1 MDRTILRKAE
11 SVSRCIKR
19 IEQERQFNL
28 FEDLTHQDAL
38 LLNLQR
44 ACQTVIDIATHIVKE
59 KQLGKPNVAYEVFA
73 ILFDQKLISLELYES
88 MRSMVGF
95 RNIMVHDY
103 TEIDLKIVMN
113 IIDNHLEDLR
123 DFCAIA
129 LRMN

>member
-1 MDRTILRKAE
+1 MDRTIFRKVE

-28 FEDLTHQDAL
+28 FDDIVHQDAL

-44 ACQTVIDIATHIVKE
+44 ACQTVIDMAMHIVKE
-59 KQLGKPNVAYEVFA
+59 KQLGTPNTTSEVFE
-73 ILFDQKLISLELYES
+73 ILYEQKLISIELFES

-103 TEIDLKIVMN
+103 TELDMN
-113 IIDNHLEDLR
+113 IVISIVDKHLYDLR
-123 DFCAIA
+123 TFGQIA
-129 LRMN
+129 MNLK

>member
-44 ACQTVIDIATHIVKE
+44 ACQIVIDMAAHIVKE
-59 KQLGKPNVAYEVFA
+59 KQLGKPSVAYEVFDV
-73 ILFDQKLISLELYES
+73 LYDQKVITSELYES

-103 TEIDLKIVMN
+103 TELDLKIVMS
-113 IIDNHLEDLR
+113 IVDNHLEDLKS
-123 DFCAIA
+123 FCAIA
-129 LRMN
+129 LRLS